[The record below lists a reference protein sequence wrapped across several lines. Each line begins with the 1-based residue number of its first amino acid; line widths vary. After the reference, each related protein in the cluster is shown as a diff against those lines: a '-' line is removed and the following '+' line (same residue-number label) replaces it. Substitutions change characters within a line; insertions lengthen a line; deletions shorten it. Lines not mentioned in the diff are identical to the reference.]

1 MKKQKPLTVQTIL
14 EIAQKAT
21 DQTERVKMKSL
32 NAYYLKLLKTMNV
45 EKVVSVADIAEA
57 VTVSNHLNS
66 LLDAGKNDIFDKLVE
81 YINST
86 SLSLHR
92 YREIAKVAKSV
103 DMNAIDAL
111 IEGRISSNQFI
122 TQIEIPQ
129 SKVRSVDE
137 IYSDLR
143 NINSTHENHLNN
155 TADLFNNGVDYIEE
169 IMQRILSPEYINTFD
184 ETDKKSKAKI
194 ADCLDRLDQ
203 IHTVISSLI

>member
-21 DQTERVKMKSL
+21 DQTARAKMKSL

-57 VTVSNHLNS
+57 VTVSNHLSS
-66 LLDAGKNDIFDKLVE
+66 LLETGKNDIFDKLVE

-92 YREIAKVAKSV
+92 YREIAKVSKSV

-155 TADLFNNGVDYIEE
+155 TADLFNNGVNYIEE
-169 IMQRILSPEYINTFD
+169 IIQRILSPEYINTFD
-184 ETDKKSKAKI
+184 ETDEKSKTKI

>member
-1 MKKQKPLTVQTIL
+1 M
-14 EIAQKAT
+14 
-21 DQTERVKMKSL
+21 
-32 NAYYLKLLKTMNV
+32 
-45 EKVVSVADIAEA
+45 
-57 VTVSNHLNS
+57 
-66 LLDAGKNDIFDKLVE
+66 
-81 YINST
+81 
-86 SLSLHR
+86 HR

-155 TADLFNNGVDYIEE
+155 TADLFNNGVNYIEE

-184 ETDKKSKAKI
+184 ETDEKSKAKI